1 MHNISDDS
9 QIIFRKCCIAAV
21 RACPAEQGD
30 RAVVPGLPGPG
41 PCLGMGGYGEQSEVK
56 VQAWVEGSE

>member
-1 MHNISDDS
+1 MHPGP
-9 QIIFRKCCIAAV
+9 KCCIAAV